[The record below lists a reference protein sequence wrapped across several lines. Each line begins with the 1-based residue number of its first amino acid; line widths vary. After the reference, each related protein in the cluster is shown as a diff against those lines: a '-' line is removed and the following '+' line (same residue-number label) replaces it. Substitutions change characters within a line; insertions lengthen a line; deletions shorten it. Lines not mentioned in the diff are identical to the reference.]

1 MIIDERAKRASHSQ
15 VCLIENRNIY
25 IVSVHVENCLPV
37 ARVEIIQ
44 YSQYQKLL
52 RSYDLEDRKHESAR
66 ATHVK

>member
-1 MIIDERAKRASHSQ
+1 MIIDKRAKRASHSQ
-15 VCLIENRNIY
+15 VCLIENRDIY

-37 ARVEIIQ
+37 APVEIIQ

-52 RSYDLEDRKHESAR
+52 RLYDLEDRKRESAR